1 MVAINVKRRS
11 VRQLSLTSAVEDG
24 FWEGRRPF
32 RKAAGTAR
40 RQAREGAAG
49 AGRTDL
55 RAGDKRSLRLW
66 HKPQRSSTTYP
77 PRSGHQG
84 ESLAGTE
91 WKTKIRPLTALGRFG
106 RLGAAAER
114 LSILERIKRSIIK
127 HIGSS
132 RYLAYGRLL

>member
-1 MVAINVKRRS
+1 MLGRGTTVAINVKRRS

-24 FWEGRRPF
+24 FGEGRRPF

-66 HKPQRSSTTYP
+66 HKPQLSSTTVATQK
-77 PRSGHQG
+77 RASGRVCGICGVQ
-84 ESLAGTE
+84 
-91 WKTKIRPLTALGRFG
+91 R
-106 RLGAAAER
+106 
-114 LSILERIKRSIIK
+114 
-127 HIGSS
+127 
-132 RYLAYGRLL
+132 